1 MAEQRDYEE
10 QAQMD
15 AYFNGDDAYD
25 IPIDPAPVV
34 PKGRTAK
41 NRTPSGKRSRRAA
54 MGKKILAAVCA
65 LTAIGLIGGIIIYIN
80 VSRNDGAKHADKLSL
95 SIGASVADAQ
105 KVSKIELADASEYTL
120 LNQLMSAG
128 GGVYE
133 STKSTKVQGV
143 TMPEW
148 LIHCDISAGTVGEIT
163 YYNFEILEKNAY
175 GTERKTYLD
184 PASLTAGCTT
194 EQAESILGLVPYAIY
209 YHTDRTETREYRY
222 CYEDGETGNLTAYII
237 TTKWSAE
244 GGMVSASDVRVE
256 FLSQILGI
264 GQQSVE

>member
-1 MAEQRDYEE
+1 MAEQRDFEE
-10 QAQMD
+10 QTQMD

-25 IPIDPAPVV
+25 VPIDPAPVV
-34 PKGRTAK
+34 PKNRAAK
-41 NRTPSGKRSRRAA
+41 NRTPSGKRSRRAE
-54 MGKKILAAVCA
+54 MGKKILAAICA
-65 LTAIGLIGGIIIYIN
+65 LTAVGLIGSILIYIN
-80 VSRNDGAKHADKLSL
+80 ISRNDGAKHADKLSL

-105 KVSKIELADASEYTL
+105 KVSKIELADASEYPL
-120 LNQLMSAG
+120 LNQLMQA

-133 STKSTKVQGV
+133 STKSAKVQGV

-148 LIHCDISAGTVGEIT
+148 LIHCDISEGVVGEIT

-184 PASLTAGCTT
+184 PASLSAGCTP
-194 EQAESILGLVPYAIY
+194 EQAEDILGLSPYAVY